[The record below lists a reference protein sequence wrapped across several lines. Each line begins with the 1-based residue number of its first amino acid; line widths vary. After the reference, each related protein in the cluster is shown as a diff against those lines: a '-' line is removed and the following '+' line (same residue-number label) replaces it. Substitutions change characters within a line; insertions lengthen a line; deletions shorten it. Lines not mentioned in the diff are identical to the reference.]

1 MIVKKGMLQSTRRL
15 PIFVVPIAKIDD
27 VRVDPTTEIC
37 NYGCACDLD
46 TSIRCLREKAYCAR
60 IGIVHC

>member
-1 MIVKKGMLQSTRRL
+1 MIVKRGMLQFMRRL
-15 PIFVVPIAKIDD
+15 QIVVGPITRIDD

-37 NYGCACDLD
+37 NCGCACDLD